1 MSVTEA
7 TMQGVTLFTK
17 TRRRGNDA
25 FELRLT
31 YEGIEIRRPGE
42 EPRQMS
48 WDRVSEWEIE
58 QRRGGVLLTLRGG
71 GAVTPLIIPRWSVD
85 ELDVVLR
92 EVTSNAPPPST
103 TNGVEAKQV
112 EAAPVEAAPVE
123 AAPVAAEQVEVEQVE
138 VEASETDETGEVD
151 SSFEEVVSLHLAPPK
166 AERPKPGTVTEEG
179 GLVWPGADSLLEPL
193 SEVPS
198 LSWPGET
205 SATDGAAADFFLP
218 EAPPM
223 AVSSFVASLP
233 LVKEPDDEPVRAEVQ
248 SMAVTEHTEVELE
261 PKPVLA
267 PEVEPAPQL
276 RLPTPPLVIAPRE
289 GSPDGDTAPVKR
301 VERRRSPR
309 TRPARAARRWPGNRS
324 LLSVAITVTL
334 LVALALAV
342 SLVLA
347 QSAGMI
353 SLPFLG
359 SPG

>member
-17 TRRRGNDA
+17 ARRRGNDA
-25 FELRLT
+25 FELALT

-42 EPRQMS
+42 DPRHLS
-48 WDRVSEWEIE
+48 WERVSEWEIE

-92 EVTSNAPPPST
+92 EVTSNAPAAAAH
-103 TNGVEAKQV
+103 NGVEPATVEKTAAVVEEAAVETKV
-112 EAAPVEAAPVE
+112 EAKIEPP
-123 AAPVAAEQVEVEQVE
+123 PVAVAE
-138 VEASETDETGEVD
+138 SHP
-151 SSFEEVVSLHLAPPK
+151 SFEEVVSLHLAPPV
-166 AERPKPGTVTEEG
+166 AERPKIERPKVVTVTEKG
-179 GLVWPGADSLLEPL
+179 GLVWPGADELREPM

-198 LSWPGET
+198 LTWPGEP
-205 SATDGAAADFFLP
+205 AASNAASTEFVLP
-218 EAPPM
+218 EVPPE
-223 AVSSFVASLP
+223 AVSSFVATLP
-233 LVKEPDDEPVRAEVQ
+233 LVKEPHDEPVRAEVQ
-248 SMAVTEHTEVELE
+248 SMAVIEEAEILVEPE
-261 PKPVLA
+261 TVVA
-267 PEVEPAPQL
+267 PDVQPAPQL
-276 RLPTPPLVIAPRE
+276 RLQTPPPPIVIAPTE
-289 GSPDGDTAPVKR
+289 GSSDEQSPPVKR
-301 VERRRSPR
+301 VERRQRTPR
-309 TRPARAARRWPGNRS
+309 TRPAWSVRQWVGNRS
-324 LLSVAITVTL
+324 LLRVATTLVL